1 MNEIQGKRRG
11 WIKNIIIL
19 FLVVLLILTLFSNTI
34 LNYSLPEVAVQYPQY
49 ATIASRVRQ
58 TATVEANQSYSVT
71 IEQTRVISS
80 VEVRV
85 GQNVK
90 KGDILFRLEEGDSSE
105 LEAANRTLQDLN
117 IQLIQKMKADP
128 SKSSSSSSSMED
140 AIAALEKS
148 LRAAQDSLTE
158 AKESLAKEQA
168 ALAELTEKQ
177 SALPGYDEILNAKNL
192 IAQLDANMEILNEE
206 VQRLQGKQGQIGGDG
221 YHTPQ
226 EIENLIAEA
235 EDQLAG
241 VNAAFGW
248 ALQDYDKAGTLQMN
262 LEKQVEKAKESY
274 DAAKE
279 AYDDYAAANGGSNT
293 SYDTV
298 LQKQKAIASLQ
309 EQLQQKQMY
318 FTEAEYRQAY
328 AAYNQAKS
336 AYDAAF
342 SRADVT
348 AEEMA
353 VLRSALQSASEI
365 LQPLQSQYQAIAS
378 LQEQLSA
385 AQQEYWRAMMDYS
398 QSSQTSSSLE
408 SLKNQMEQKQ
418 SALTSLEKQLT
429 EAKTDAEA
437 KKKLYEEAKV
447 ALDDAEAHLKKVI
460 GYREYDA
467 LGDSVK
473 ELKKQI
479 ADMEAQKTKAQET
492 VDSAGDAVVKAL
504 EAEIRAQ
511 NTAVTLQQRN
521 VSDAQKNVTELQS
534 DIAEARRNAEA
545 QAEKEAEAA
554 KLDNKQY
561 QIELA
566 QIREKIRSQQSLIA
580 RLEENQ
586 TDGTVVSPVSGVIES
601 LSVSAGKE
609 AEANTPIASIILSDM
624 GYTMK
629 CTMSSEQAARIKVG
643 DVATLQWY
651 YWGEEP
657 TARVVSIKADSQ
669 SQGQNKI
676 VTLEVTGE
684 ITPGTSL
691 TFTLGDK
698 NTSYDCVVPNS
709 AVREDANG
717 KFVLVVA
724 AKSTPLGSR
733 YTARRVEVE
742 VLASDETNS
751 AVSGQLSGE
760 YVITNSS
767 TPISSGMQVRLSE
780 DK

>member
-1 MNEIQGKRRG
+1 MNESQVKRRG

-19 FLVVLLILTLFSNTI
+19 FLVALLILTLFSNTI
-34 LNYSLPEVAVQYPQY
+34 LNHSLPEVAVQYPQY

-71 IEQTRVISS
+71 IEQTRIISS

-90 KGDILFRLEEGDSSE
+90 KGDVLFRLEEGDSSE
-105 LEAANRTLQDLN
+105 LDAANRTLQDLN
-117 IQLIQKMKADP
+117 IQLIQKLKADP
-128 SKSSSSSSSMED
+128 SKSSSSSSSMDD

-148 LRAAQDSLTE
+148 LRTAQDSLTE
-158 AKESLAKEQA
+158 AKSSLAEEEE
-168 ALAELTEKQ
+168 ALAELMQ
-177 SALPGYDEILNAKNL
+177 QQASLPGYGEILDAKNM
-192 IAQLDANMEILNEE
+192 IVQLDANMELLSEE
-206 VQRLQGKQGQIGGDG
+206 IRRLEGKQGQLGGDG
-221 YHTPQ
+221 YYTPA

-235 EDQLAG
+235 EQQLAE
-241 VNAAFGW
+241 VNTAFGW
-248 ALQDYDKAGTLQMN
+248 AFQDYDKAGTAQLM
-262 LEKQVEKAKESY
+262 LEKRVEAAQESY
-274 DAAKE
+274 NSAKE
-279 AYDDYAAANGGSNT
+279 AYDDYAATNGGSNT
-293 SYDTV
+293 SYETV
-298 LQKQKAIASLQ
+298 QQKQKAIQSLQ

-318 FTEAEYRQAY
+318 FTEAEYQQAY
-328 AAYNQAKS
+328 TAYTQAKS

-342 SRADVT
+342 KRPDVT
-348 AEEMA
+348 ADELA
-353 VLRSALQSASEI
+353 ALRSAMQAASEI
-365 LQPLQSQYQAIAS
+365 LQPLQTQYQAIQS
-378 LQEQLSA
+378 LQEQIST

-398 QSSQTSSSLE
+398 QSSQTSSALE
-408 SLKNQMEQKQ
+408 SLKNQMEQRQ
-418 SALTSLEKQLT
+418 AELTALEKQL
-429 EAKTDAEA
+429 ADAEKDAAA
-437 KKKLYEEAKV
+437 KKKNFDEAQI
-447 ALDDAEAHLKKVI
+447 ALDEAEAYLEKVT
-460 GYREYDA
+460 GYREYDS

-473 ELKKQI
+473 ALKKQL
-479 ADMEAQKTKAQET
+479 ADMETQKADAQKI
-492 VDSAGDAVVKAL
+492 VDSAADSVVKAL
-504 EAEIRAQ
+504 ETEIRAQ
-511 NTAVTLQQRN
+511 NTVVTLKKRS
-521 VSDAQKNVTELQS
+521 VTDAQKTVADLQN
-534 DIAEARRNAEA
+534 DIAEARVKAEA
-545 QAEKEAEAA
+545 QAEKEAEQA

-566 QIREKIRSQQSLIA
+566 QIREKIRSQQALIT

-629 CTMSSEQAARIKVG
+629 CTMSSEQASRIKVG

-657 TARVVSIKADSQ
+657 TARVVSIKADTA

-684 ITPGTSL
+684 VSPGTSL

-709 AVREDANG
+709 AVREDSNG

-724 AKSTPLGSR
+724 AKSTPLGNR
-733 YTARRVEVE
+733 YSARRVEVE

>member
-1 MNEIQGKRRG
+1 MNESQVKRRG

-19 FLVVLLILTLFSNTI
+19 FLAVLLILTLFSNTI
-34 LNYSLPEVAVQYPQY
+34 LNHSLPEVAVQYPQY
-49 ATIASRVRQ
+49 ATIASRIRQ

-90 KGDILFRLEEGDSSE
+90 KGDVLFRLEEGDSSE
-105 LEAANRTLQDLN
+105 LDAANRTLQDLN
-117 IQLIQKMKADP
+117 IQLIQKLKADP
-128 SKSSSSSSSMED
+128 SKSSSSSSSMDD

-148 LRAAQDSLTE
+148 LRTAQDSLTE
-158 AKESLAKEQA
+158 AKSSLAEEEE
-168 ALAELTEKQ
+168 ALAELMQ
-177 SALPGYDEILNAKNL
+177 QQASLPGYGEILDAKNV
-192 IAQLDANMEILNEE
+192 IAQLDANMEQLSEE
-206 VQRLQGKQGQIGGDG
+206 IRRLEGKQGQLGGDG
-221 YHTPQ
+221 YYTPA

-235 EDQLAG
+235 EQQLAEA
-241 VNAAFGW
+241 NTAFGW
-248 ALQDYDKAGTLQMN
+248 AFQDYDKAGTVQKL
-262 LEKQVEKAKESY
+262 LESKVEKAKETYSS
-274 DAAKE
+274 AKE

-293 SYDTV
+293 SYETV
-298 LQKQKAIASLQ
+298 QQKQKAIQSLQ

-318 FTEAEYRQAY
+318 FTEAEYQQAY
-328 AAYNQAKS
+328 AAYTQAKS

-342 SRADVT
+342 RRPDVT
-348 AEEMA
+348 ADELTA
-353 VLRSALQSASEI
+353 LRSAMQTASEI
-365 LQPLQSQYQAIAS
+365 LQPLQTQYQAIQS
-378 LQEQLSA
+378 LQEQINT

-398 QSSQTSSSLE
+398 QSSQSSSTLE
-408 SLKNQMEQKQ
+408 SLKTQMEQRQ
-418 SALTSLEKQLT
+418 AELTALEKQL
-429 EAKTDAEA
+429 ADAEKDAAA
-437 KKKLYEEAKV
+437 KKKNFDEAQIALYV
-447 ALDDAEAHLKKVI
+447 AEAYLEKVT
-460 GYREYDA
+460 GYREYDS

-473 ELKKQI
+473 ALKKQLAEMETQK
-479 ADMEAQKTKAQET
+479 ADAQKI
-492 VDSAGDAVVKAL
+492 VDSAADSVVKAL

-511 NTAVTLQQRN
+511 NTVVTLKKRS
-521 VSDAQKNVTELQS
+521 VTDAQKTVADLQN
-534 DIAEARRNAEA
+534 DIAEARVKAEA
-545 QAEKEAEAA
+545 QAEKEAEQA

-566 QIREKIRSQQSLIA
+566 QIREKIRAQQAVIT

-657 TARVVSIKADSQ
+657 TARVVSIKADAS
-669 SQGQNKI
+669 SQGQSKI

-684 ITPGTSL
+684 VSPGTSL

-709 AVREDANG
+709 AVREDSNG

-724 AKSTPLGSR
+724 AKSTPLGNR
-733 YTARRVEVE
+733 YSARRVEVE